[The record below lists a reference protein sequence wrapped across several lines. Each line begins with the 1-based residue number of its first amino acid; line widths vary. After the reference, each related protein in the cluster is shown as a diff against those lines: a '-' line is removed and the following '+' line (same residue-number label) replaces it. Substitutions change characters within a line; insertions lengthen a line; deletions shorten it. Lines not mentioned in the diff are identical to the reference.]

1 MCKLINRN
9 CSIYIEND
17 SAIFIKRIYLVLLVC
32 ICVCVRACIC
42 VCLWTHTCMNAH
54 QSTLGRS
61 ENNLWECQ
69 FSSSAMGTRDLSQ
82 VIRFVLQGSTSF
94 TREPFYQ
101 VSLLFTK
108 SQWLQESLF
117 FLSLSSFFF
126 PFSSSFPQVMHGFL
140 SAEDSCYAVLILPEN
155 CYIDCAVF
163 ELMAIFFHG
172 LPQYRDY
179 GHGPLCSAQLN
190 FWEYMLRIIL
200 FSIASDR
207 TSVKSFWVFIR
218 RSFTFYQYHLYWYI
232 NSLRC
237 DEAPWSWWSPTLVS
251 S

>member
-1 MCKLINRN
+1 MCKLTNRN

-32 ICVCVRACIC
+32 ICVCVQACIC

-117 FLSLSSFFF
+117 SLSLFFLLSFFF
-126 PFSSSFPQVMHGFL
+126 FL
-140 SAEDSCYAVLILPEN
+140 PS
-155 CYIDCAVF
+155 
-163 ELMAIFFHG
+163 
-172 LPQYRDY
+172 
-179 GHGPLCSAQLN
+179 GHVWLSLCRRLLLCSLDTAWKLLYRLCCIWTYGYLLPWASSVQGLWAWATLLSSAKFLRVYVKDYFILN
-190 FWEYMLRIIL
+190 
-200 FSIASDR
+200 
-207 TSVKSFWVFIR
+207 SFW
-218 RSFTFYQYHLYWYI
+218 
-232 NSLRC
+232 
-237 DEAPWSWWSPTLVS
+237 
-251 S
+251 